1 MQTRACMV
9 VRVQKLPVVLH
20 LLVVMYLNWNRQ
32 NRARKMEASCW
43 ARVRASL
50 VGSGGPRSG

>member
-32 NRARKMEASCW
+32 NRARKMEVGVG
-43 ARVRASL
+43 VRAS
-50 VGSGGPRSG
+50 